1 MNLAVHFGAGNI
13 GRGFI
18 APTLQA
24 NNYKVIFIDV
34 NKNLIKQ
41 INDKG
46 SYTVKSL
53 DIYGSSEEKIENV
66 EAIDLTDQEKV
77 RNALFD
83 ADLITTSVGPKF
95 VEGVYKQVAELKHSN
110 LQTFIAFENMYRAS
124 TVASSKIKT
133 SNKNLYI
140 IDAVVDKIVPPQ
152 STTSLNV
159 LVESFG
165 SIILDESCHHRPLDD
180 SEIVSY
186 KKYEDEFYKKL
197 WLLNG
202 LHLQL
207 SYFGLSKGNTYIHE
221 VISSP
226 EGRRFSE
233 DAIKS
238 LSIAYSLL
246 SNTEESLDNFC
257 QTVINRFALSDIND
271 EVKRI
276 ARNPETKFSKN
287 ERFEYPLRVLIENN
301 ENIDTFKQVFEI
313 ILDES
318 FEDVEGFSSFKN
330 SVLNKGKTNI
340 YNEYWEVKNN
350 ISAFQKKLG
359 A

>member
-1 MNLAVHFGAGNI
+1 
-13 GRGFI
+13 
-18 APTLQA
+18 
-24 NNYKVIFIDV
+24 
-34 NKNLIKQ
+34 
-41 INDKG
+41 
-46 SYTVKSL
+46 
-53 DIYGSSEEKIENV
+53 
-66 EAIDLTDQEKV
+66 
-77 RNALFD
+77 
-83 ADLITTSVGPKF
+83 
-95 VEGVYKQVAELKHSN
+95 
-110 LQTFIAFENMYRAS
+110 MYRAS

-133 SNKNLYI
+133 SNKNLNI

-165 SIILDESCHHRPLDD
+165 SIILDESCDHRPLDD

-207 SYFGLSKGNTYIHE
+207 SYFGLSKGKTYIHE

-276 ARNPETKFSKN
+276 ARNPETKFSKS
-287 ERFEYPLRVLIENN
+287 ERFEYPLRILIENN